1 VNYRRLGRTNL
12 EVSEISLGTVEL
24 GMKYGI
30 VLDGEPEQPSEE
42 TAAKLLHR
50 ALDLGVN
57 FIDTA
62 RLYGEAE
69 AIIGRVLK
77 PRRQEF
83 VLASKVPHFAAENL
97 SPPALRTRVCESV
110 EESLRQLQSDVVDV
124 MMIHS
129 VSGAAIQYEDLF
141 GTLEELRARGW
152 LRFLGASVYG
162 VETAIQVIESRYA
175 DCIQIAYSALDR
187 RPEQHVLPLALEKD
201 VGVVARSVLLKGVLS
216 PRRHALPEQLSELKS
231 FAGQLEQLCGD
242 LPELAYRYVLA
253 SPAVATALVGTN
265 HIEELEKA
273 LQYASLG
280 TLPEPVL
287 DQLRMMSISIEDL
300 LNPATWPPL

>member
-1 VNYRRLGRTNL
+1 MNYRRLGRTNL

-30 VLDGEPEQPSEE
+30 VLDGEPEEPSEE

-69 AIIGRVLK
+69 AIIGRALK
-77 PRRQEF
+77 PRRHEF

-97 SPPALRTRVCESV
+97 SPPALRARVCESV
-110 EESLRQLQSDVVDV
+110 EESLRQLQTDVVDV

-129 VSGAAIQYEDLF
+129 VSGAAVPYEVLF
-141 GTLEELRARGW
+141 GILEDLRARGW
-152 LRFLGASVYG
+152 VRFLGASVYG
-162 VETAIQVIESRYA
+162 VETAIQVIDSGFA

-187 RPEQHVLPLALEKD
+187 RPEKHVLPLAAEKD
-201 VGVVARSVLLKGVLS
+201 VGIVARSVLLKGVLS
-216 PRRHALPEQLSELKS
+216 PRRHALPEPLSELKS
-231 FAGQLEQLCGD
+231 LAGQLERLCD
-242 LPELAYRYVLA
+242 NLPELAYRYVLA

-273 LQYASLG
+273 IQYASLG
-280 TLPEPVL
+280 ALPEPLL
-287 DQLRMMSISIEDL
+287 DQLRMMRINNEEL